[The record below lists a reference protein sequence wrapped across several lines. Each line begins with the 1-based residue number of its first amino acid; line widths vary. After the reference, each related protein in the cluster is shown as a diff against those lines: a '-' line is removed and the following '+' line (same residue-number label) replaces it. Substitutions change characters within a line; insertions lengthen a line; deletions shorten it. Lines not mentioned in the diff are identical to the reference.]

1 MSSISSLSSSTG
13 YVPAASSQNNGAQ
26 RRADFQQIVQD
37 LQNNDLSG
45 AQQAYSALQ
54 QTGVDTSTTAS
65 VSGTS
70 GTSSASNSSPLDAL
84 GQALQNN
91 DLSGAQQALAKLK
104 QAHHGGGHHHHGGA
118 APRTGHCEHVL
129 SGREQF
135 AGGRSERR
143 GSADWLDHQYAG
155 LICAGRAWS
164 LEVLAMTGR
173 EARGMVSCAAQSTPW
188 MKLLSTT

>member
-13 YVPAASSQNNGAQ
+13 YLPAASSQNNAAQ
-26 RRADFQQIVQD
+26 RRADFQQIAQD

-70 GTSSASNSSPLDAL
+70 GTSSTSNSSPLDAL

-118 APRTGHCEHVL
+118 APAQAIASTSSTDASNSLAVEASAAAVP
-129 SGREQF
+129 
-135 AGGRSERR
+135 AGS
-143 GSADWLDHQYAG
+143 
-155 LICAGRAWS
+155 IINT
-164 LEVLAMTGR
+164 LA
-173 EARGMVSCAAQSTPW
+173 
-188 MKLLSTT
+188 